1 MFRIGEFSKLTR
13 VSIRMLRYYDETGLL
28 KPAKTD
34 VFTGYRLYSA
44 EQIYALNKILFL
56 RDLGFTVSEIAS
68 TLNHWDNDHI
78 AKLLEDKRAEIEK
91 TIQDEQNRLLKID
104 LAKMDIE
111 REKIMIHYNVSIK
124 SVPAYQVFSLRRVVR
139 DYYAEAELWKE
150 MSDFAE
156 KHKFPVSDNTFTIYH
171 DTEYKENDVDIEI
184 CAPAVQMGKDSDEFR
199 YRMTEP
205 VPVMAYTFDIED
217 YRTILE
223 APKPYKKG
231 PALMGIFSTRSPMRP
246 NPIALSTVQVL
257 NIDHEKGIIEIA
269 YIDAHDGTPLID
281 IKPYTPSMDRVENPS
296 VPKWC
301 GHWPKSYEQSGDF
314 DWQSE
319 FNF

>member
-1 MFRIGEFSKLTR
+1 MKNLQVSSIGKISVNEKGMFIELDRKYIPALEALDGFSH
-13 VSIRMLRYYDETGLL
+13 
-28 KPAKTD
+28 
-34 VFTGYRLYSA
+34 
-44 EQIYALNKILFL
+44 LNVI
-56 RDLGFTVSEIAS
+56 
-68 TLNHWDNDHI
+68 WW
-78 AKLLEDKRAEIEK
+78 
-91 TIQDEQNRLLKID
+91 
-104 LAKMDIE
+104 
-111 REKIMIHYNVSIK
+111 
-124 SVPAYQVFSLRRVVR
+124 FS
-139 DYYAEAELWKE
+139 D
-150 MSDFAE
+150 
-156 KHKFPVSDNTFTIYH
+156 
-171 DTEYKENDVDIEI
+171 
-184 CAPAVQMGKDSDEFR
+184 
-199 YRMTEP
+199 
-205 VPVMAYTFDIED
+205 FDIED

-269 YIDAHDGTPLID
+269 YIDANDGTPLID

-301 GHWPKSYEQSGDF
+301 SHWPKSYEQSGDF